1 MQPIFDTFC
10 IADGTGVC
18 HNWFM
23 TKFEQWLS
31 TFRGQDSDRQIALDS
46 GLPPTTL
53 ARQLREGTVTVETAV
68 KIARAHQVSVVPALL
83 ALGVLTERDLEAYA
97 SQMKMELITDEE
109 LAAEV
114 LKRMKRGGEIWDS
127 PVSQVEDDLQV
138 RRAQKE
144 SDLGAFAADSSPD
157 EPEEGDE
164 GFGEGP

>member
-1 MQPIFDTFC
+1 M
-10 IADGTGVC
+10 
-18 HNWFM
+18 
-23 TKFEQWLS
+23 
-31 TFRGQDSDRQIALDS
+31 
-46 GLPPTTL
+46 
-53 ARQLREGTVTVETAV
+53 

-83 ALGVLTERDLEAYA
+83 ALDVLTERDLEAYA

-114 LKRMKRGGEIWDS
+114 LKRMKRGGEIWEN
-127 PVSQVEDDLQV
+127 PVSQVEDDLQA
-138 RRAQKE
+138 RRAQKD